1 MKLVQLVIGLA
12 IVGAL
17 GVAGNSSG
25 GSSQTGTPATTPAHA
40 TPTQPHSAARDKS
53 TSAYPK
59 VGVEQL
65 AKNPAAF
72 RGRTFVLRG
81 VVSGVVS
88 KRRLFTLIDQKEYDS
103 CRELGCSAYVV
114 PVMFSGTLPDTAKS
128 VLVTGRLEQPERG
141 RYLVQASQVEL
152 VR

>member
-1 MKLVQLVIGLA
+1 MRLVQRVIGLV
-12 IVGAL
+12 IIGAL
-17 GVAGNSSG
+17 GGIASSF
-25 GSSQTGTPATTPAHA
+25 SSPTQKAPATPSVHATGTRPA
-40 TPTQPHSAARDKS
+40 SAGGAAASK
-53 TSAYPK
+53 YPK

-81 VVSGVVS
+81 VVSGVVP

-103 CRELGCSAYVV
+103 CRELSCSTSVI
-114 PVMFSGTLPDTAKS
+114 PVAFSGTLPDTAKS

>member
-1 MKLVQLVIGLA
+1 MKLAQLVLGLA
-12 IVGAL
+12 VIGAFGGVGDSS
-17 GVAGNSSG
+17 AGP
-25 GSSQTGTPATTPAHA
+25 SQKGATATTPVHTTSA
-40 TPTQPHSAARDKS
+40 QPASAARDKAA
-53 TSAYPK
+53 AYPK
-59 VGVEQL
+59 VGVAQL
-65 AKNPAAF
+65 AKNPTAF

-81 VVSGVVS
+81 VVSGVVP

-103 CRELGCSAYVV
+103 CRELDCSAYVV
-114 PVMFSGTLPDTAKS
+114 PVSFSGTLPDTAKS

>member
-1 MKLVQLVIGLA
+1 MQSVIGLV

-17 GVAGNSSG
+17 GLVGNASG
-25 GSSQTGTPATTPAHA
+25 GSSQKGTTATSPIHA
-40 TPTQPHSAARDKS
+40 TSSQPASAARDKA

-59 VGVEQL
+59 VGVAQL
-65 AKNPAAF
+65 AKNPAAY

-81 VVSGVVS
+81 VVSGVVP

-103 CRELGCSAYVV
+103 CRELDCSAYVV
-114 PVMFSGTLPDTAKS
+114 PVSFSGTLPDTAKS

>member
-1 MKLVQLVIGLA
+1 MRLMQSVVGLT
-12 IVGAL
+12 IVCAL
-17 GVAGNSSG
+17 GGVVSNSG
-25 GSSQTGTPATTPAHA
+25 GATQKTTPSTTPAHG
-40 TPTQPHSAARDKS
+40 TSSQPASAARDKAAA
-53 TSAYPK
+53 AYPK

-81 VVSGVVS
+81 VVSGVVP

-103 CRELGCSAYVV
+103 CRELGCSVYVV
-114 PVMFSGTLPDTAKS
+114 PVTFSGTLPDTAKS

>member
-1 MKLVQLVIGLA
+1 MKLVPLAMGLA
-12 IVGAL
+12 IVAAL
-17 GVAGNSSG
+17 GVVGNSSG
-25 GSSQTGTPATTPAHA
+25 GSSQKDTPATTPAQA
-40 TPTQPHSAARDKS
+40 TPTRPPSAARGKAAA
-53 TSAYPK
+53 AYPK
-59 VGVEQL
+59 VGVAQL

-81 VVSGVVS
+81 VVAGVVP

-103 CRELGCSAYVV
+103 CRELGCSAYMV
-114 PVMFSGTLPDTAKS
+114 PVAFSGTLPDTAKS